1 MIVVGNGL
9 IGSHF
14 SRLATCSD
22 HIIFASGVS
31 NSSSTSVDDFNR
43 EAALL
48 KSWLK
53 KSDTLIYF
61 STCSIYDPLLSA
73 TPYVLHKLAMEKL
86 VIGSN
91 SGVVIRVPQVVGNC
105 ANKNTLINFLVDKIY
120 HNEPF
125 ILQAGAVRN
134 LIDIDDLVSLTMFLI
149 NEKYP
154 PGCYSLAMPFEY
166 EVSRI
171 VSCIEKHLHIES
183 LHTLKAGSAYSYP
196 KSLFVEQAI
205 KYGVIRCGEDY
216 LDTIIAKYFSNSQW
230 FEIFSRPIKEK

>member
-1 MIVVGNGL
+1 LIVVGNGL

-31 NSSSTSVDDFNR
+31 NSRSASVDDFNR
-43 EAALL
+43 ETALL

-53 KSDTLIYF
+53 KSGTLVYF
-61 STCSIYDPLLSA
+61 STCSIEDPLLSA
-73 TPYVLHKLAMEKL
+73 IPYVLHKRAMEKL
-86 VIGSN
+86 VIGSK

-120 HNEPF
+120 HNESY

-134 LIDIDDLVSLTMFLI
+134 LIDIDDLVSLTMFFI

-154 PGCYSLAMPFEY
+154 PGCYSFAMPIEY

-171 VSCIEKHLHIES
+171 VSCIEKHLHTRS
-183 LHTLKAGSAYSYP
+183 VHTLEAGKAYSYS

-216 LDTIIAKYFSNSQW
+216 LDTIIEKYFSNSQW
-230 FEIFSRPIKEK
+230 FEMLS